1 MAGWQRNGLFV
12 TGTDTDVG
20 KTQVTAGLALALREY
35 CSVGLWKPV
44 QSGVELGSAY
54 SDSYRLWAGSGADGA
69 ESDLVEGTFAW
80 PLAPWMAARRV
91 GREISYEQLVQI
103 GERRMGEHDVLLV
116 EGAGGVAVP
125 LTAERMVIDLMAD
138 LQLPAVVVART
149 GLGTV
154 NHTLLTV
161 EALRRREL
169 DVLGVILNDVPKPAD
184 AQMIAENVEMI
195 ERFGDVRVLGV
206 LPWLEAATEE
216 RRDWAAWREQWKQIF
231 LQRMNM
237 EPIIDGLNL
246 RRNER

>member
-20 KTQVTAGLALALREY
+20 KTQVTAGLALALREH

-44 QSGVELGSAY
+44 QSGVEPGSPY

-69 ESDLVEGTFAW
+69 ESDLVDGTFSW

-91 GREISYEQLVQI
+91 GSEIVYDELVQI
-103 GERRMGEHDVLLV
+103 GERRLAEHDLLLV
-116 EGAGGVAVP
+116 EGAGGLAVP
-125 LTAERMVIDLMAD
+125 LTAERMVIDLMVD
-138 LQLPAVVVART
+138 LQLPTLVVART

-161 EALRRREL
+161 EALRRRKL

-195 ERFGDVRVLGV
+195 ERFGDVQVLGV
-206 LPWLEAATEE
+206 LPWLAADAEE

-231 LQRMNM
+231 IQQINM
-237 EPIIDGLNL
+237 EPIMDGLNL